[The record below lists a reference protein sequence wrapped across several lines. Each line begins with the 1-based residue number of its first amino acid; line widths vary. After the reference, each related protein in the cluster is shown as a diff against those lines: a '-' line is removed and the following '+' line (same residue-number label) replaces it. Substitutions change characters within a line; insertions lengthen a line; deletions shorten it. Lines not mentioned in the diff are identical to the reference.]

1 MNTPAVSIPPL
12 DLAIKHGL
20 CPVLDVNPS
29 PAPNSDRDHL
39 GLDDG
44 IHNKKEWAASA
55 EEMSALFNFLHQSFT
70 DGRPYTYYQ
79 FEGRVKQHP
88 ITMNLTRDVVICA
101 CRYFFL
107 HGVFDLA
114 FWDQLCRR
122 GESPCEADQII
133 LGAEHTNVSE
143 PAVTASI
150 LREQG
155 HKTIH

>member
-1 MNTPAVSIPPL
+1 MSNLPL
-12 DLAIKHGL
+12 DFAIKHGL
-20 CPVLDVNPS
+20 SPVLDAKPS
-29 PAPNSDRDHL
+29 SATNGDGSHI

-44 IHNKKEWAASA
+44 IHGEKEWAVSA

-79 FEGRVKQHP
+79 FEARVKQHP
-88 ITMNLTRDVVICA
+88 FTMHLSREVVIGA

-107 HGVFDLA
+107 HGVFDSA

-143 PAVTASI
+143 PAVTVSI